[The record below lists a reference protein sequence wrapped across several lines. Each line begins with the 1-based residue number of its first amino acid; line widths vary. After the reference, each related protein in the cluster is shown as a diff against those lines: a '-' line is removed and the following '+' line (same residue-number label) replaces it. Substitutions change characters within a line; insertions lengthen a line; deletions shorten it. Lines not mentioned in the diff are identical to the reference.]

1 MEIWKKVLGL
11 EEFYEVSNLGNVRS
25 LERDGVTNYGKRK
38 YGGNNLKSFIALSGY
53 PSINL
58 TKKGFRKQYLLHRL
72 VLEAFIGKCPDGME
86 GCHNDGNRTNCKL
99 DNLRWDTRSNNALD
113 KRNHATWQA
122 GQNNGNSKLTNLQAK
137 EIRESKLSCK
147 KLAKMYKVGATTI
160 SRIKNK
166 QAYINVY

>member
-11 EEFYEVSNLGNVRS
+11 EEFYEVSNLGNVKS
-25 LERDGVTNYGKRK
+25 LERDGVTKYGKRK
-38 YGGNNLKSFIALSGY
+38 YGGNIVKPFIASTGY

-86 GCHNDGNRTNCKL
+86 GCHNDGNRANCKL

-122 GQNNGNSKLTNLQAK
+122 GQNNGNSRLSNDQAK
-137 EIRESKLSCK
+137 EIKKSNLSAI
-147 KLAKMYKVGATTI
+147 KLAKIYNVSQTTI
-160 SRIKNK
+160 LKVKHGQS
-166 QAYINVY
+166 YINVK